1 MTPST
6 DSAPLKGG
14 AKSEPAEAPGMV
26 EDLVDA
32 MLNGGI
38 NRGLI
43 VFANG
48 CFVVLFIFLVVL
60 AIVWGLNIHVMF
72 MLALCTGLLFS
83 INWCVEIVVL
93 RSCINARDNVLACLR
108 SICGLSVRKIAMN

>member
-1 MTPST
+1 MTPPT
-6 DSAPLKGG
+6 DSAPIKGG
-14 AKSEPAEAPGMV
+14 AKPEPAAAPGMV

-48 CFVVLFIFLVVL
+48 CFVVLFIFLML
-60 AIVWGLNIHVMF
+60 LGIFWGLNIHVLF
-72 MLALCTGLLFS
+72 MLALCTGLLVS
-83 INWCVEIVVL
+83 INWCVLLLWLASETGGDWKKDLYAGAVHVEI
-93 RSCINARDNVLACLR
+93 RQ
-108 SICGLSVRKIAMN
+108 KI